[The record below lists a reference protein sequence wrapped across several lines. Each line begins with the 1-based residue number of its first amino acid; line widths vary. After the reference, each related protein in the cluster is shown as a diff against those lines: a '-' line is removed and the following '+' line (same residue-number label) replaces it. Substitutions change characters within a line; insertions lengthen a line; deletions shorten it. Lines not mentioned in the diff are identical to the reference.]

1 MVDLDVFQRLIAVIE
16 IQGPSAATAQG
27 DSAVEVKKRG
37 RPPKNTASLTMLS
50 ESPASS
56 AGPVKK
62 RGRPRKNPLPESS
75 LAPYRDEQAEGLL
88 VLLPEPPAVKRGPG
102 RPRKNP
108 DDPRPPAKKRKQMS
122 AANLEKWRKGLV
134 SWRSS
139 LMRMMRDLEGAESAY
154 QQAAA
159 AAAAGGGAAGS
170 SAE

>member
-1 MVDLDVFQRLIAVIE
+1 MCDIVSFVQL
-16 IQGPSAATAQG
+16 QGPSAAVDSIGAYHS

-50 ESPASS
+50 ETAGAPA
-56 AGPVKK
+56 GLPKK

-88 VLLPEPPAVKRGPG
+88 LLLPEPPRPDKRGPG

-108 DDPRPPAKKRKQMS
+108 DDPNRPAKKPKHMS
-122 AANLEKWRKGLV
+122 AANLEKWRKGLA
-134 SWRSS
+134 SWRAS
-139 LMRMMRDLEGAESAY
+139 LTKMMRDLEAAEAAY

-159 AAAAGGGAAGS
+159 AESGAAGTS
-170 SAE
+170 GAAE